1 MNSTELPIPVLAYHA
16 IEDHPVLDITT
27 VTTTRFSRQLQSW
40 QQQGVQP
47 VSLQD
52 YLQRQGQQR
61 QGEKLLL
68 LTFDD
73 GYTSLLENALP
84 LLERYHYPAVLFP
97 VIGYAGRD
105 NDWDPARFGH
115 RRRHLDLQQL
125 VAIAGRGF
133 AIGNHG
139 FTHCDGSRLSDEL
152 LEKEWSRAHQ
162 ILSERGLAPVAAAW
176 TFGRAE
182 AVARDLLEA
191 SGYQV
196 AFALAA
202 GDSWPWLVP
211 RLACYRYSRFPF
223 SYERMQSLY
232 SGKRLLQR
240 IPTTCN
246 QLTGLFQRHCQ
257 KMLEEEEMAD

>member
-1 MNSTELPIPVLAYHA
+1 MNRTELHIPVLAYHA
-16 IEDHPVLDITT
+16 VEDQPAFDITT
-27 VTTTRFSRQLQSW
+27 ISTSRFRKQLLNW

-47 VSLQD
+47 VSLEQ
-52 YLQRQGQQR
+52 YLQRQGRQQ

-73 GYTSLLENALP
+73 GYASLLENVLP
-84 LLERYHYPAVLFP
+84 HLEKLQYPAVLFP

-105 NDWDPARFGH
+105 NDWDAARFGR

-125 VAIAGRGF
+125 EAIAGRGF

-139 FTHCDGSRLSDEL
+139 LTHCDSSRLSEELQRVEWNRAHRLL
-152 LEKEWSRAHQ
+152 LE
-162 ILSERGLAPVAAAW
+162 RGIASAAAAW
-176 TFGRAE
+176 TFGRAT
-182 AVARDLLEA
+182 AFARDLLEA

-196 AFALAA
+196 AFALA
-202 GDSWPWLVP
+202 GGGSWPWRVP
-211 RLACYRYSRFPF
+211 RLACYRYSQFPF
-223 SYERMQSLY
+223 DYERMLRLY

-240 IPTTCN
+240 VPTICN

-257 KMLEEEEMAD
+257 KMLEEEESAD